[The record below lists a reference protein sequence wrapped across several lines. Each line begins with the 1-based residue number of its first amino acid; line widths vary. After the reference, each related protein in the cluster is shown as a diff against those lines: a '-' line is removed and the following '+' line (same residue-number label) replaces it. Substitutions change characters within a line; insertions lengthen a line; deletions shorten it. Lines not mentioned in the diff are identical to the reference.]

1 MRFKLSVPQ
10 VCQPQN
16 WEQKPAGQRTGGR
29 QTSAHV
35 PDTRSWGTSLQSWH
49 VARAVRALA
58 CRMHACMSG
67 RWCGQERWQPLHT
80 GVFYSGGRQKDID
93 CVC

>member
-1 MRFKLSVPQ
+1 
-10 VCQPQN
+10 
-16 WEQKPAGQRTGGR
+16 
-29 QTSAHV
+29 
-35 PDTRSWGTSLQSWH
+35 
-49 VARAVRALA
+49 
-58 CRMHACMSG
+58 MHACMSG